1 VNLRND
7 TDLRSV
13 QADIDKL
20 IKQSYPG
27 LKVQDRA
34 EYVASSK
41 ARVDQFLNLV
51 TALLVLAVGI
61 ALLGVLITMLLSVSE
76 RTREIGL
83 VRAVGMSRRQVRS
96 MIRWEAAIV
105 SLFGAILGLGL
116 GVFFGLALV
125 RALQKQGLSVT
136 VVPVSSL
143 LILAVIIAF
152 LGVVASVY
160 PSRRAA
166 RLNVIKAVSS
176 L

>member
-1 VNLRND
+1 
-7 TDLRSV
+7 
-13 QADIDKL
+13 
-20 IKQSYPG
+20 
-27 LKVQDRA
+27 
-34 EYVASSK
+34 
-41 ARVDQFLNLV
+41 
-51 TALLVLAVGI
+51 
-61 ALLGVLITMLLSVSE
+61 
-76 RTREIGL
+76 
-83 VRAVGMSRRQVRS
+83 